1 MFLNDYYWTI
11 QYANIESIR
20 AVTSDMDINLFSS
33 LSLFCSFFFFFT
45 QNVRRSPNSDSL
57 NCEARRFGTEVSPT
71 HHQQQQQSRYN
82 QAIKP
87 AKTRLQRQR
96 EEVQ

>member
-1 MFLNDYYWTI
+1 METLLFFFSFL
-11 QYANIESIR
+11 
-20 AVTSDMDINLFSS
+20 VL
-33 LSLFCSFFFFFT
+33 LFFFFFT

>member
-1 MFLNDYYWTI
+1 MIIIGQSNMQILSRYEQSHLTWISIYFL
-11 QYANIESIR
+11 
-20 AVTSDMDINLFSS
+20 LFSC
-33 LSLFCSFFFFFT
+33 FAPFFFFFT